1 VNNPFTNALNALG
14 NNFTGLATGT
24 NPLFA
29 PQVTNLF
36 GFNIPGVPIV
46 SVRDYFLF
54 QMESWFTSI
63 PNSSQWIIVIDNYPA
78 ALRTSV
84 IQGLERTDGAKKGY
98 DINSAVTILNSYPLQ
113 RVIGC
118 LFAHQIT
125 VPTEQYDVTSVSVNN
140 NRGFLPGILGS
151 GRSTEPPNLVID
163 FRETNTSFI
172 DFVIRPWVILASHYG
187 MTARPDDVRGRRGF
201 KNMKVNMTLLEYT
214 RTYHSISMIPRKV
227 FNFYNCVPFQVS
239 EQNLDYTD
247 DKLTTY
253 STRWTYSNYTVENNL
268 YLPIADI
275 VNRISNG
282 EIPRITSF
290 QNGIGSINPLGF
302 L

>member
-1 VNNPFTNALNALG
+1 MNNPFTSALNSLG
-14 NNFTGLATGT
+14 QNFQGLANGT
-24 NPLFA
+24 NPLFS
-29 PQVTNLF
+29 PQVINLF
-36 GFNIPGVPIV
+36 GFNIPGVPII

-54 QMESWFTSI
+54 QMESWFTAI
-63 PNSSQWIIVIDNYPA
+63 PNSSQWIIVIDNYPQ

-84 IQGLERTDGAKKGY
+84 IQGLERIDGSKKGF
-98 DINSAVTILNSYPLQ
+98 DINSAASILNSFPLQ
-113 RVIGC
+113 KIVGC
-118 LFAHQIT
+118 LFAHEIT
-125 VPTEQYDVTSVSVNN
+125 IPTEQYDVSSASVPN
-140 NRGFLPGILGS
+140 NRGFLPGILGG
-151 GRSTEPPNLVID
+151 GRSVEPPSIVIN

-172 DFVIRPWVILASHYG
+172 DFVIRPWVILASHFG
-187 MTARPDDVRGRRGF
+187 MTARPGDIKGKKDFR
-201 KNMKVNMTLLEYT
+201 NMKVNMTLLEYT

-227 FNFYNCVPFQVS
+227 FTFYNCIPYQVS
-239 EQNLDYTD
+239 EQSLDYTD

-282 EIPRITSF
+282 EVPRITSF